1 MSSSQLYE
9 APEIGLTGWQRWI
22 WRQLTS
28 MKTALILLLFLAVAA
43 IPGSIYPQRSADPNG
58 VVQFFDNNPEL
69 AEVLDFFQFFDV
81 YSSIWFSAIY
91 ILLFTSL
98 VGCVLPR
105 TKIHFEALKAEPVQT
120 PTVLSRMPVYEKQA
134 LSKGLDP
141 LELGEK
147 ILRAKRYR
155 VIRRGDSIS
164 AEKGY
169 SRETGNLL
177 FHFSLVGVLIAVAL
191 GGGFSFSGQRVLVEG
206 ETFVNN
212 LSGFD
217 SLSPGVFFDPE
228 RLNPLSVT
236 LESFDA
242 EYDFVNE
249 TNIGAPLDFRASVTV
264 KTSVDDPGQTSL
276 VRVNQPLDAPG
287 ASVYLTGHGYAP
299 MITVRDANGNIS
311 YSGPTVFLPQDGNM
325 TSIGIIKVPDNL
337 PEQIGIVAF
346 FYPTAAEL
354 DTGAYTSVY
363 PDLVSPLVSMNVYTG
378 DLGLDSGI
386 PLNVYALDTDR
397 LTQVAGR
404 QAPTPGIV
412 LLEGETKDLPNGLGS
427 VSFDGVK
434 QFASLDIAYYPGQ
447 IWVLIFSLLSLL
459 GVMMTLLTPRRR
471 LWVKQNASSFEVA
484 GLSRRDD
491 PRLEEVVRELTK
503 AITNGQTR

>member
-9 APEIGLTGWQRWI
+9 APEIGLTGWRRWI

-28 MKTALILLLFLAVAA
+28 MKTALILLLFLAAA
-43 IPGSIYPQRSADPNG
+43 AVPGSIYPQRSADPNG
-58 VVQFFDNNPEL
+58 VAQFFDNNPEL
-69 AEVLDFFQFFDV
+69 AEILDFFQLFDV
-81 YSSIWFSAIY
+81 YSSVWFSAIY

-105 TKIHFEALKAEPVQT
+105 TKIHFDALKAEPVQT
-120 PTVLSRMPVYEKQA
+120 PTQLSRMPVYEKLQTP
-134 LSKGLDP
+134 KGLDP
-141 LELGEK
+141 VSIGESW
-147 ILRAKRYR
+147 LRSNRYR
-155 VIRRGDSIS
+155 LIRRGDSVS

-169 SRETGNLL
+169 SRETGNLV
-177 FHFSLVGVLIAVAL
+177 FHFSLVGVLLAVAL

-236 LESFDA
+236 LDDFTV
-242 EYDFVNE
+242 EYDFVND
-249 TNIGAPLDFRASVTV
+249 TNIGAPLDFRAEVTL
-264 KTSVDDPGQTSL
+264 KTSPTDEGVSGL

-299 MITVRDANGNIS
+299 VITVRDGNGNIS
-311 YSGPTVFLPQDGNM
+311 YSGATVFLPQDGNM

-337 PEQIGIVAF
+337 PEQIGMVAF

-354 DTGAYTSVY
+354 DSGAYTSVY
-363 PDLVSPLVSMNVYTG
+363 PDLVSPLLSMNVYTG

-397 LTQVAGR
+397 LVQVAGR
-404 QAPTPGIV
+404 NSPNPGII
-412 LLEGETKDLPNGLGS
+412 LEVGQTKDLPNGLGT
-427 VSFDGVK
+427 VTFEGMK
-434 QFASLDIAYYPGQ
+434 QYASLDIAYYPGQ
-447 IWVLIFSLLSLL
+447 IWVLIFSLLALL
-459 GVMMTLLTPRRR
+459 GVMVTLLTPRRR
-471 LWVKQNASSFEVA
+471 VWVKNSGENFEVA

-503 AITNGQTR
+503 AIKDGKSK